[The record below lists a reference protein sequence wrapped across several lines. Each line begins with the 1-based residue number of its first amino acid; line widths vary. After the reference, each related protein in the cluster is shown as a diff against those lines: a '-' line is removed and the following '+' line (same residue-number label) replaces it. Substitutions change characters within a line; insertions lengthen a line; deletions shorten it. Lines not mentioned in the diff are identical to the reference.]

1 MTTPLRWGIIG
12 TGGIAHTF
20 ARDLEHLDDALVAAV
35 GSRSRESAE
44 AFGEEF
50 KVPARHDSYRSL
62 VEDPTVDV
70 VYVSTPHPMHHDN
83 AMLALEHGKP
93 VLVEKSFTM
102 TSGEARELVATAR
115 EKKLFLMEAM
125 WMRFLPHIVKL
136 RQLLG
141 DGVIGDV
148 VTVSADHGQWFEK
161 DPGFRLFAPG
171 LGGGALLDLG
181 VYTVSF
187 ASMIL
192 GPPQRVSAMVT
203 PAFTGVDATTS
214 MLFGYESGAQAI
226 LTCTSLARSE
236 TRASIVGT
244 DGRIEIMGDFYAPSS
259 FILRL
264 RDGKSEAFEFSTKG
278 RGLQYEAVEVARC
291 VRSGELESPIMP
303 LDESVSIMETMEGV
317 LQFL

>member
-141 DGVIGDV
+141 DDRVGIV
-148 VTVSADHGQWFEK
+148 VDDGERHRAGQ
-161 DPGFRLFAPG
+161 R
-171 LGGGALLDLG
+171 
-181 VYTVSF
+181 
-187 ASMIL
+187 
-192 GPPQRVSAMVT
+192 
-203 PAFTGVDATTS
+203 
-214 MLFGYESGAQAI
+214 
-226 LTCTSLARSE
+226 
-236 TRASIVGT
+236 
-244 DGRIEIMGDFYAPSS
+244 
-259 FILRL
+259 
-264 RDGKSEAFEFSTKG
+264 
-278 RGLQYEAVEVARC
+278 RG
-291 VRSGELESPIMP
+291 
-303 LDESVSIMETMEGV
+303 
-317 LQFL
+317 

>member
-1 MTTPLRWGIIG
+1 
-12 TGGIAHTF
+12 
-20 ARDLEHLDDALVAAV
+20 
-35 GSRSRESAE
+35 
-44 AFGEEF
+44 
-50 KVPARHDSYRSL
+50 VPARHDSYRSL

-171 LGGGALLDLG
+171 LGGGACS
-181 VYTVSF
+181 TW
-187 ASMIL
+187 ASTRSRS
-192 GPPQRVSAMVT
+192 PQ
-203 PAFTGVDATTS
+203 
-214 MLFGYESGAQAI
+214 
-226 LTCTSLARSE
+226 
-236 TRASIVGT
+236 
-244 DGRIEIMGDFYAPSS
+244 
-259 FILRL
+259 
-264 RDGKSEAFEFSTKG
+264 
-278 RGLQYEAVEVARC
+278 
-291 VRSGELESPIMP
+291 
-303 LDESVSIMETMEGV
+303 
-317 LQFL
+317 